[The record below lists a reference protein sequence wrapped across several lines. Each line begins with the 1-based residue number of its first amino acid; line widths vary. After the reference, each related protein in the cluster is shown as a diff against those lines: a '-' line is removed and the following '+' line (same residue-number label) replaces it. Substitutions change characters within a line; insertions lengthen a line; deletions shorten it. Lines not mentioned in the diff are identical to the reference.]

1 MAEVK
6 RQTIFVLTDGAYSDY
21 HIGAYSNYHIV
32 AVFSTREKAEEYRK
46 TDPHLSYHG
55 GRPEW
60 DDTQIEEWEV
70 DQQWES

>member
-6 RQTIFVLTDGAYSDY
+6 KQTIFVLTD
-21 HIGAYSNYHIV
+21 GAYSNYHIV
-32 AVFSTREKAEEYRK
+32 AVFSTREKGEKYRE